1 MLEAQ
6 GARVVPR
13 RPTRTRAA
21 LSSAKQEVG
30 RKKYRW
36 EGASVF
42 SPNANERR
50 QETCLSTAPW
60 CLQRERPGEKPPEL
74 TNRTA
79 SPGGTARVRWSS
91 GGRLQGLG
99 AQGLGQLCTAHPT
112 VQAASPRAGGG
123 PEEANHPRDH
133 PRTALWIAPQVSHPS
148 CTADLPTPTVAGTRA
163 VTCPC
168 PSCIGA

>member
-13 RPTRTRAA
+13 RPTGTRAA

-91 GGRLQGLG
+91 GGRLQGHTKERRG
-99 AQGLGQLCTAHPT
+99 ARVGGGWGLSKAEEEGPRTQASDDKEPWPGLPGAPRGQGLPPQDPPSCREGGQMCASE
-112 VQAASPRAGGG
+112 AASD
-123 PEEANHPRDH
+123 E
-133 PRTALWIAPQVSHPS
+133 
-148 CTADLPTPTVAGTRA
+148 
-163 VTCPC
+163 
-168 PSCIGA
+168 